1 VRSYQLEELMC
12 TISFLMID
20 ILPVAVRSLVDP
32 HVDLQLVCVLVDL
45 LGPLRYMHGRFRSVE
60 FVTVD

>member
-1 VRSYQLEELMC
+1 MC

-45 LGPLRYMHGRFRSVE
+45 LGPLRYMHGRCRSVE